1 MCGFC
6 VSINDQYTDIKK
18 MTELIKHRGP
28 DSTKYIKTPK
38 VNAGFNRLAVVDLDE
53 RSDQPMYD
61 ETERYLILFNG
72 EIYNHKHLKK
82 LLCQSYG
89 ITFKT
94 SSDTEVLLEG
104 LIKEGSKFINKL
116 DGIFAF
122 IFIDLSNLNII
133 MGRDPFG
140 VKRLYYIHKKDQ
152 LIVSSEL
159 KPFNWEKKK
168 KIKEKAIVEFMSFG
182 TVFDNDTYFDDVKEL
197 SSNSFVEF
205 SLNEENPKNFKI
217 KKYKDLNYDNDNKND
232 ADPETITYLVKE
244 TIKKQ
249 TPEIPFAVSLS
260 GGIDS
265 TLILDEVHS
274 NKFFTAT
281 YCVDVKHSEMSERK
295 WQNYVID
302 KLNLSKKTKWIDL
315 RDTDFSIKNLKR
327 LSKLCDYPIFHPN
340 YVGSL
345 HLTEKVKSDG
355 IKVLLSGEGADE
367 IFLGYR
373 WFEDFSNYSEFL
385 EYIPFDIVKD
395 VFRNENIKNPNFNQL
410 SLTEA
415 FQKVYLQRWLLRQD
429 LTGMVNSVEV
439 RVPFLGI
446 ELAERL
452 NKLSFDFKIKK
463 DFTSNSKIE
472 TKWLLKRIL
481 RNKYSDEFIDRKKI
495 GFDFPLN
502 EWINDEH
509 LEFLRSRRDLFNFDL
524 LFKKLQNMTPIFMRK
539 RLLFSCVSYALWFD
553 NLKK

>member
-28 DSTKYIKTPK
+28 DSTKYIKTST

-53 RSDQPMYD
+53 RSDQPMYN

-82 LLCQSYG
+82 SLCQAYG

-94 SSDTEVLLEG
+94 SSDTEVLLKG

-122 IFIDLSNLNII
+122 IFIDLLNLDII

-140 VKRLYYIHKKDQ
+140 VKRLYYIHKKNQ

-159 KPFNWEKKK
+159 KPFNWEKIK
-168 KIKEKAIVEFMSFG
+168 KIKKKAIVEFISFG
-182 TVFDNDTYFDDVKEL
+182 TVFDNDTFFDDVKEL
-197 SSNSFVEF
+197 SPNSFLEF
-205 SLNEENPKNFKI
+205 SVNEEKSKNFKI
-217 KKYKDLNYDNDNKND
+217 KKYKDLNYDNNNEND
-232 ADPETITYLVKE
+232 TDPESITYLVKE

-249 TPEIPFAVSLS
+249 TPEIPFAVSFS

-327 LSKLCDYPIFHPN
+327 LSKLCDYPMFHPN

-385 EYIPFDIVKD
+385 EYIPFDTAKD
-395 VFRNENIKNPNFNQL
+395 VFKTENIKNPNFEQL
-410 SLTEA
+410 SLVEA

-446 ELAERL
+446 ELVQRL

-463 DFTSNSKIE
+463 DFLSNSKIE

-509 LEFLRSRRDLFNFDL
+509 LEFLRSRRDLFNFDF
-524 LFKKLQNMTPIFMRK
+524 LFEKLQNMTPIFMRK

>member
-6 VSINDQYTDIKK
+6 VSINDKYTDIKK
-18 MTELIKHRGP
+18 MTQMIKHRGP
-28 DSTKYIKTPK
+28 DSTKHIKTSN
-38 VNAGFNRLAVVDLDE
+38 VNAGFNRLAIVDLDE

-61 ETERYLILFNG
+61 EAKRYLILFNG
-72 EIYNHKHLKK
+72 EIYNHKYLKK
-82 LLCQSYG
+82 SLRQSYG

-94 SSDTEVLLEG
+94 DSDTEVLLKG
-104 LIKEGSKFINKL
+104 LSKEGSKFINKL

-122 IFIDLSNLNII
+122 IFIDLLNLNII

-140 VKRLYYIHKKDQ
+140 VKRLYYIHKKNQ
-152 LIVSSEL
+152 LIASSEL
-159 KPFNWEKKK
+159 KPFNWKKK
-168 KIKEKAIVEFMSFG
+168 RKIKKKALVEFISYGM
-182 TVFDNDTYFDDVKEL
+182 VFDNHTLFDDVKEL
-197 SSNSFVEF
+197 SPNSFVEL
-205 SLNEENPKNFKI
+205 SINGESSKNFNIQKC
-217 KKYKDLNYDNDNKND
+217 KNFNYGNENHANSE
-232 ADPETITYLVKE
+232 AISSLVKE

-249 TPEIPFAVSLS
+249 TPEIPFAVSFS

-274 NKFFTAT
+274 DNFFTAA

-295 WQNYVID
+295 WQNYVIE
-302 KLNLSKKTKWIDL
+302 KLNLSKKIKWVEL
-315 RDTDFSIKNLKR
+315 RETDFSIKNLKR
-327 LSKLCDYPIFHPN
+327 LSNLCDYPIFHPN

-355 IKVLLSGEGADE
+355 VKVLLSGEGADE

-385 EYIPFDIVKD
+385 EYVPFDIAKG
-395 VFRNENIKNPNFNQL
+395 VFKTENLKNPNFDKL
-410 SLTEA
+410 SLVEA
-415 FQKVYLQRWLLRQD
+415 FQKIYLQRWLLRQD
-429 LTGMVNSVEV
+429 LTGMANSVEV

-452 NKLSFDFKIKK
+452 NKLSLEFKIKK
-463 DFTSNSKIE
+463 DFSSNSKIE
-472 TKWLLKRIL
+472 TKWLLKSML
-481 RNKYSDEFIDRKKI
+481 RNKYSNEFIDRKKV

-509 LEFLRSRRDLFNFDL
+509 LEFLRSRNDLFNFEL
-524 LFKKLQNMTPIFMRK
+524 LFQKLQKMTPFFMRK

-553 NLKK
+553 NIEK